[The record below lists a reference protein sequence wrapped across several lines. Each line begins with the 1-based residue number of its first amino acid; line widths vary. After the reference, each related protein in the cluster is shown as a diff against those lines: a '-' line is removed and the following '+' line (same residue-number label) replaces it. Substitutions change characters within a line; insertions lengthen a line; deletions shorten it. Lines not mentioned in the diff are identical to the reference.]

1 MGDDIPATFGGTL
14 TSMTE
19 PNATLRAV
27 RMGMLLSQ
35 DDLAR
40 AVRDAGAH
48 LGRPNDCSKRVVQRW
63 EAGVVGFPRGVYARA
78 LEVATGLPIAS
89 LGFRPPV
96 PQSRAEDIGGGG
108 AARPVVARVPAGRPV
123 AANYSGVWLS
133 RYEYPS
139 SSRWGTY
146 TGSHYVLVLGHG
158 DRLTVRSLPDS
169 AAGELTMDLTVDGN
183 VVTGTWVEVTAVEG
197 YYRAARYHGAIQ
209 MLADPTGRRM
219 AGQWVGF
226 GKDMDVNSGPWSLT
240 FMDASTSMKTLEEY
254 NRRPPTVDE

>member
-1 MGDDIPATFGGTL
+1 MGDDIAATFGATL
-14 TSMTE
+14 TGVTE

-27 RMGMLLSQ
+27 RMGMLMSQ

-48 LGRPNDCSKRVVQRW
+48 LGAPNDCSKRHVQRW
-63 EAGVVGFPRGVYARA
+63 EAGAVGFPRPVYARA

-96 PQSRAEDIGGGG
+96 PARAEDVG
-108 AARPVVARVPAGRPV
+108 AAPRPVVARVPAGRPA

-133 RYEYPS
+133 QYEYPS
-139 SSRWGTY
+139 SSRGDTF
-146 TGSHYVLVLGHG
+146 TDQHYVLVLAHG

-169 AAGELTMDLTVDGN
+169 AAGELTMDLSVDGN
-183 VVTGTWVEVTAVEG
+183 VVTGTWVEVTAVDG

-209 MLADPTGRRM
+209 LLADPTGRRM
-219 AGQWVGF
+219 AGMWVGF
-226 GKDMDVNSGPWSLT
+226 GQDMDVNTGPWTLT
-240 FMDASTSMKTLEEY
+240 FMDGSTSMKTLEEY